1 MRGSQNIGSLEPT
14 ARKKESIELVH
25 THRTLH
31 NCSGSW
37 HCFAKWVSINI
48 SPEQLM
54 ALGNVEKDTEG
65 WIELINQYL
74 QYCIEIGLSPYTQ
87 ATYKVA
93 LAKVLGVSSTNFI
106 ATQPRT
112 RANRMNNRVL
122 HKDYHL
128 FNKNNDYWHKIVTAT
143 GLRESELIHVT
154 GDAMQR
160 ERDGRWYLNL
170 DGHKHHTKG
179 RRDR

>member
-14 ARKKESIELVH
+14 ARKKESIELIH

-31 NCSGSW
+31 NYSGSW

-65 WIELINQYL
+65 WIELINQYQYL

-87 ATYKVA
+87 ATYKAA

-106 ATQPRT
+106 
-112 RANRMNNRVL
+112 
-122 HKDYHL
+122 
-128 FNKNNDYWHKIVTAT
+128 
-143 GLRESELIHVT
+143 
-154 GDAMQR
+154 
-160 ERDGRWYLNL
+160 
-170 DGHKHHTKG
+170 
-179 RRDR
+179 